1 MKLEELMV
9 AKIPA
14 KVDVCDT
21 PGLEDCVG
29 FWVEINMLS
38 KKERVDMLK
47 RCTKTSINPKTRVKE
62 EKLDETLYNVE
73 FAKAVVTNWGG
84 LKLDYL
90 QLLLPID
97 TKGKDLDAELEYS
110 EENALSLLDNSP
122 LFNAWLIDALDDS
135 DNFRTRSDGEI
146 ETKTGK
152 ISN

>member
-9 AKIPA
+9 AKIVA
-14 KVDVCDT
+14 KVNVSDT
-21 PGLEDCVG
+21 VGLEDCTG

-38 KKERVDMLK
+38 KKERVDMFK
-47 RCTKTSINPKTRVKE
+47 RCTKTTVNPKTRVKE
-62 EKLDETLYNVE
+62 EKLDEALYNAE
-73 FAKAVVTNWGG
+73 FARAVVTNWGG

-97 TKGKDLDAELEYS
+97 TADKDLQEELEYS
-110 EENALSLLDNSP
+110 EENALLLLDNSP

-135 DNFRTRSDGEI
+135 ENFRARSDGKVENS
-146 ETKTGK
+146 TGE